1 MLDEKDFSDMVR
13 EFNKFDELREGLIRK
28 SRDIVKLSKQIIY
41 CIHRD
46 ELDSAKRFCDSIF
59 VELKA
64 LDVIALKSPE
74 LLYSGSYKVAVQ
86 EFVEALCYYR
96 FVSEGRVPSK
106 SELGV
111 SSDFYLL
118 GLCDLSGELV
128 RNAINKASNGEFA
141 AVEMVKDLV
150 VEIYERLLQFD
161 FRNSELRSKFD
172 GLKYDVK
179 KLEDVVF
186 QIKLKQM

>member
-13 EFNKFDELREGLIRK
+13 EFNEFDELREGLIRK
-28 SRDIVKLSKQIIY
+28 SRDVVKLSKQIIY
-41 CIHRD
+41 CIHRN
-46 ELDSAKRFCDSIF
+46 ELDSAKGLCDKIAA
-59 VELKA
+59 EIKD
-64 LDVIALKSPE
+64 LDKIALKSPE

-96 FVSEGRVPSK
+96 FVAEGRVPSR

-128 RNAINKASNGEFA
+128 RNAINKASKGEYA
-141 AVEMVKDLV
+141 AVETIKDLV
-150 VEIYERLLQFD
+150 VEIFERLMMFD

-186 QIKLKQM
+186 QIKLKSR